1 MVVCDSCGADVDPG
15 SRFCGECGAL
25 VNSSVPAEAEGRGK
39 AKSGA
44 PRRRDRDNRR
54 APFVGRTERGVA
66 EANEATKEL
75 RTTLKGVPGAPAG
88 PARQDTKEG
97 LPAVFRSPPG
107 QKGATKPEAPGPAR
121 DAADGKPPLAR
132 AEFQR
137 LLDEVESGFDAIL
150 VTTGPETIP
159 APPPNAATSSAPPEE
174 SENKTSENAFDEGQ
188 ARQLFNDLV
197 VANAQ
202 SIRDFMIEVRL
213 GEPHAA
219 WVAFCE
225 PSVRAILRS
234 AQGMGYTELA
244 AKVERFIAS
253 LEASRA
259 APDAVIRGEARE
271 HIIDGYSDLI
281 AFFPEAFAL
290 EEESNRRE
298 KAIVRGLLSKVPGLH
313 TLALERIYGTGL
325 ASLGLFYVSRPKE
338 IAELAGVSLE
348 IAERILERFREY
360 RKQVSETSPEKGRR
374 VERERVRVATE
385 ELARA
390 VSAYERSAPVSPE
403 RRVHRRERQ
412 LALSDLTIALA
423 RLGALSELARLDA
436 LSFSARLELLRQYLD
451 EAERR
456 ALAEQATR

>member
-1 MVVCDSCGADVDPG
+1 MNSAIPADGAG
-15 SRFCGECGAL
+15 SLGAE
-25 VNSSVPAEAEGRGK
+25 PRGGTNK
-39 AKSGA
+39 AKSGQ
-44 PRRRDRDNRR
+44 PRRRDKDMRR
-54 APFVGRTERGVA
+54 GPVVGRTERGVA
-66 EANEATKEL
+66 EANEVTKEL
-75 RTTLKGVPGAPAG
+75 RTTLKGLPTNGDDRP
-88 PARQDTKEG
+88 PRQPTKEG
-97 LPAVFRSPPG
+97 LPAVFRTPPTD
-107 QKGATKPEAPGPAR
+107 KTPEKLPPPPTGAAPSGVAPA
-121 DAADGKPPLAR
+121 AASDKASANPPPR

-159 APPPNAATSSAPPEE
+159 APPMVVSSTMPTTEDEPE
-174 SENKTSENAFDEGQ
+174 SKTAENLFDEGQ

-219 WVAFCE
+219 WVDYCE
-225 PSVRAILRS
+225 PAIRAILRS
-234 AQGMGYTELA
+234 AQGMGYAELSV
-244 AKVERFIAS
+244 KVRRFIDS
-253 LEASRA
+253 LEASRKA
-259 APDAVIRGEARE
+259 TEPAIRGDQRE
-271 HIIDGYSDLI
+271 KIIDGYSDLI

-298 KAIVRGLLSKVPGLH
+298 KVIVHGLLAKVPGLH
-313 TLALERIYGTGL
+313 PLALDRIYGTGM

-348 IAERILERFREY
+348 VAERILERFREY
-360 RKQVSETSPEKGRR
+360 RRQVSETSPEKGRR
-374 VERERVRVATE
+374 AERERIRAAAE

-390 VSAYERSAPVSPE
+390 VTAYDRSAPVSPE

-412 LALSDLTIALA
+412 LLMSEVTIAMA
-423 RLGALSELARLDA
+423 RLGALAELRRLETLSFAARLD
-436 LSFSARLELLRQYLD
+436 LIKQYLE